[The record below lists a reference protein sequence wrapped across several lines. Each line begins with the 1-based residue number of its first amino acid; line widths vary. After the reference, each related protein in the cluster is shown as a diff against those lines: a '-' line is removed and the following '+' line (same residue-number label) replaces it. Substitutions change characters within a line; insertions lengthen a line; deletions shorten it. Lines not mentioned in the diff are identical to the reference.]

1 MERQLYEA
9 EHEALRATVREFL
22 TRSVLPHHE
31 QWERDGIVARE
42 VWEEA
47 GKLGLLG
54 IDMPVE
60 HGGGGE
66 SDYRFYAV
74 QDEEIVRAGATGLGF
89 GLHNDIV
96 GPYLRELTTPEQ
108 RQRWLPDF
116 CAGKLI
122 TAIAM
127 SEPGAGS
134 DLQGIRTHAR
144 RDGSDWVLSGSKIFI
159 TNGILSDLVIVVART
174 DPDATG
180 SKGLSLLAVERGM
193 PGFERGRNLDKIGQK
208 AQDTAELFFDE
219 VRVPAANLIGEQNR
233 GFYHLMRF
241 LPQERL
247 SMAVGS
253 AAAVRAMLDLTERY
267 VRERKAF
274 GRSIGA
280 FQNTR
285 FELAEMETQ
294 YWVTQTFVDRCVL
307 DLVAGKLTAEDAAM
321 AKLWA
326 TDIDRKVA
334 DRCLQLHGG
343 YGYMREYPISKY
355 FLDGRVQA
363 IYGGTNEI
371 MKEIIGRSLRLDGDG

>member
-1 MERQLYEA
+1 MERQLYGD

-22 TRSVLPHHE
+22 ARSVLPHHA

-54 IDMPVE
+54 IDMPE
-60 HGGGGE
+60 RFGGGGE
-66 SDYRFYAV
+66 PDYRFYAV
-74 QDEEIVRAGATGLGF
+74 QDEEVVRAGASGLGF

-96 GPYLRELTTPEQ
+96 GPYLRELTTEEQ
-108 RQRWLPDF
+108 KQRWLPDF

-134 DLQGIRTHAR
+134 DLQGIRTYAR

-174 DPDATG
+174 DPEAEG

-253 AAAVRAMLDLTERY
+253 AAAVRAMLDLTEDY

-307 DLVAGKLTAEDAAM
+307 DLVAGRLTAEDAAM
-321 AKLWA
+321 AKWWA
-326 TDIDRKVA
+326 TDIDRRVA

-343 YGYMREYPISKY
+343 YGYMSEYPISKY

-371 MKEIIGRSLRLDGDG
+371 MKEIIGRSLRLDGPR

>member
-1 MERQLYEA
+1 MERQLYGD

-22 TRSVLPHHE
+22 ARSVLPHHA

-54 IDMPVE
+54 IDMPE
-60 HGGGGE
+60 RYGGGGE

-74 QDEEIVRAGATGLGF
+74 QDEEVVRAGASGLGF

-96 GPYLRELTTPEQ
+96 GPYLRELTTEEQ
-108 RQRWLPDF
+108 KQRWLPDF

-134 DLQGIRTHAR
+134 DLQGIRTYAR

-174 DPDATG
+174 DPEAEG

-219 VRVPAANLIGEQNR
+219 VRVPAANLIGEENR

-253 AAAVRAMLDLTERY
+253 AAAVRAMLDLTEEY

-307 DLVAGKLTAEDAAM
+307 DLVAGRLTAEDAAM
-321 AKLWA
+321 AKWWA
-326 TDIDRKVA
+326 TDIDRRVA

-343 YGYMREYPISKY
+343 YGYMSEYPISKY

-371 MKEIIGRSLRLDGDG
+371 MKEIIGRSLRLDGPR